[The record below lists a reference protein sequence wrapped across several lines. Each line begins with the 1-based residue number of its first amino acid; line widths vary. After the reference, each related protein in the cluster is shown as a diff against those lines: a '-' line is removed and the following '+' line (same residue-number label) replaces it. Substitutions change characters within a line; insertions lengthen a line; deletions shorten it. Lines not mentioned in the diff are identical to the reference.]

1 LKFKKI
7 KVEQNK
13 QKTKDM
19 RKILATLALVTFSV
33 LLIAPA
39 VLAQTAPP
47 SVTQCS
53 MRHILNGF
61 TGFTCPQ
68 SATAPANACPFDSTT
83 YTCGACCMLDT
94 VYTVTDWIFYLV
106 FAVSIVFI
114 IMGAFTIVTA
124 GGSPEKVTSGRNYIL
139 YAVIGVLIGLAAKGI
154 PAIARAII
162 GV

>member
-1 LKFKKI
+1 
-7 KVEQNK
+7 
-13 QKTKDM
+13 M

-39 VLAQTAPP
+39 VLAQVAPP
-47 SVTQCS
+47 AVSQCT
-53 MRHILNGF
+53 MRHTLTEF
-61 TGFTCPQ
+61 TGFNCP
-68 SATAPANACPFDSTT
+68 ATGTACPFDDSILVGGVKS
-83 YTCGACCMLDT
+83 TCGACCMLDT

-106 FAVSIVFI
+106 FAVSIIFI
-114 IMGAFTIVTA
+114 ILGAFSIVTA
-124 GGSPEKVTSGRNYIL
+124 GGSPEKVTAGRNYIL